1 MSEYRLQTWQ
11 GADGQWYVRLI
22 APNGQYMVA
31 SEGYSTRSNAR
42 RAARRLKVAVY
53 RAVVE

>member
-1 MSEYRLQTWQ
+1 MYRLQTWQ

-22 APNGQYMVA
+22 APNQQVMVV
-31 SEGYSTRSNAR
+31 SEGFTTRSNAR
-42 RAARRLKVAVY
+42 RAARRLKVAVW